1 MPSACPVC
9 PAPASDAARDTR
21 VHALAAQCAPV
32 RLQTRVLAST
42 RGNDTPLFRVFSGI
56 AHPARG
62 GIMAV
67 SNADRRNALLAAAQ
81 QELDALAARGV
92 RMRGN
97 AFSAI
102 ILVKGELNANELAGG
117 ELLAGADGAALAAAL
132 ERLGYAPE
140 EFCAL
145 SAIAGPEG
153 EGAAPEVASGRPL
166 PPVLF
171 REALEALDPEAVV
184 LLDDTAASLMREA
197 YAEELARIEQ
207 FDMAMLAPGLV
218 AHVLGRRVL
227 ALDGFEAALADGRA
241 KQRMWAYLKQLSPL
255 GAPY

>member
-1 MPSACPVC
+1 MLSACSVC

-21 VHALAAQCAPV
+21 VHAPAAQCAPV
-32 RLQTRVLAST
+32 RLRARAATIRRCFACFQVS
-42 RGNDTPLFRVFSGI
+42 PI
-56 AHPARG
+56 QRG
-62 GIMAV
+62 GTMAV

-102 ILVKGELNANELAGG
+102 VLVKGELNANELAGG

-166 PPVLF
+166 PPALF

>member
-1 MPSACPVC
+1 
-9 PAPASDAARDTR
+9 
-21 VHALAAQCAPV
+21 
-32 RLQTRVLAST
+32 
-42 RGNDTPLFRVFSGI
+42 
-56 AHPARG
+56 
-62 GIMAV
+62 MAV

-92 RMRGN
+92 CMRGN

-102 ILVKGELNANELAGG
+102 VLVKGELNANELAGG

-145 SAIAGPEG
+145 SAVAGPEG

-166 PPVLF
+166 PPALF